1 MTVLRSAL
9 FNVVF
14 FSLTIVLT
22 LTAAAVSVVA
32 PNLTL
37 PVAALWSRSV
47 IRALRIICGIRLE
60 VTGLDRLPDGP
71 ALLASHHESA
81 LDTIVWL
88 SLLPRPCYVLKQE
101 LLRIPFWGQ
110 LVRSTRM
117 IAVDRDGG
125 AATMRRL
132 MKAADAAMA
141 AGQQIVIFPE
151 GTRAPAGTLLPL
163 QPGIAALAAR
173 TGLPVVP
180 VATNSGTCWGR
191 RAFNQPPGTIRIV
204 VRPPLP
210 AGLRREALMQA
221 LRTQLMMGHDE

>member
-1 MTVLRSAL
+1 MTLLRSAL
-9 FNVVF
+9 FNIVF
-14 FSLTIVLT
+14 FSLTFVLT
-22 LTAAAVSVVA
+22 LAAAVATWVA
-32 PNLTL
+32 PNRVL
-37 PVAALWSRSV
+37 PVAALWSRAVVRS
-47 IRALRIICGIRLE
+47 LRIICGIHLE

-101 LLRIPFWGQ
+101 LLRIPFWGR
-110 LVRSTRM
+110 LIRSTRM

-125 AATMRRL
+125 ATTMRRL
-132 MKAADAAMA
+132 LRAADGAVA

-173 TGLPVVP
+173 TGLPVYP

-191 RAFNQPPGTIRIV
+191 RAFNKPPGTIRII
-204 VRPPLP
+204 VRPPLA

-221 LRTQLMMGHDE
+221 LATQLTVRRGE

>member
-173 TGLPVVP
+173 TGLPVIP

-191 RAFNQPPGTIRIV
+191 RAFNKPPGTIRIV
-204 VRPPLP
+204 VRPPRA
-210 AGLRREALMQA
+210 AGMRREALMQA
-221 LRTQLMMGHDE
+221 LKAQLMMGRDE